1 MEADRRVEMES
12 TVISSRFFL
21 EIVVCEYQAGGK
33 GE

>member
-1 MEADRRVEMES
+1 MEADRRVKMES

-21 EIVVCEYQAGGK
+21 EIVVCEYAGGK